1 MKEFSFEN
9 APAYAASRRESEQ
22 GKKVI
27 YRVRPRFEAGYVLS
41 TRTETQDMSD
51 PAEVADVLRETAADA
66 ETLRDTL
73 NDWIEGQYGIA
84 ENDNGELE
92 SLREIVG
99 NMSIVTSNAAHMLEK
114 SAAGMTWNGLNA
126 EGMAAILDDLWGA
139 GEFDDE
145 QWNEWFKMYGSPY
158 RVMPS
163 KHETEQAIHWQVTAI
178 PDDSAERITMA
189 QFHVKSDAQAY
200 AKTLGE
206 DWEPMVTAVNQ

>member
-1 MKEFSFEN
+1 MKEFFEN
-9 APAYAASRRESEQ
+9 APTYAASRRDSEQ
-22 GKKVI
+22 GKNVI
-27 YRVRPRFEAGYVLS
+27 YRVRPRFEAGYVLGTRTS
-41 TRTETQDMSD
+41 TRDMSA
-51 PAEVADVLRETAADA
+51 PADVADALRETAADA

-73 NDWIEGQYGIA
+73 KDWIAGQYGIP
-84 ENDNGELE
+84 ENENGELE
-92 SLREIVG
+92 SLRAIFG
-99 NMSIVTSNAAHMLEK
+99 NMSIVMSNAAHMLEK
-114 SAAGMTWNGLNA
+114 SAGATWNGLNA

-139 GEFDDE
+139 GAFDNERWD
-145 QWNEWFKMYGSPY
+145 EWFKMYGSPY